1 MISSPLLCSKS
12 VPLISVKARGDKLWE
27 AFVCSTELLMTCL
40 QSRFSSAILGLS
52 PVLFSFFLFFFC
64 SIYSHLT
71 LCFRKCLQVSI
82 PDIPGTWRADL
93 MPVLQDEKQK
103 NFVEPIK
110 RMTFPWPWAV
120 LFKIEAFAAWGSLIC
135 ELKSIISWPL
145 LNHKSS
151 LPLPSSFYLKG
162 KKRMLHLTK
171 CIFLLF
177 YFILCIAGI
186 DSARVWWKHMQMV
199 IWKDHS
205 ADARRS
211 FWCRDWNRCHENRA
225 FYSTFSAKSPCERPE
240 PCTHYLFSSSIKE

>member
-1 MISSPLLCSKS
+1 MFLRSIRLSSVIIRIRNIAANKFCWVQSFFSLWSTLFSIIDPYRPFISCLHFKCWHKRTVPWWSPLPHCVLSQSLSLVWRHVVISSGGHLCDSK
-12 VPLISVKARGDKLWE
+12 K
-27 AFVCSTELLMTCL
+27 LLMTCL

-52 PVLFSFFLFFFC
+52 PVLLSLFFC

-93 MPVLQDEKQK
+93 MPMLQDEKQK

-120 LFKIEAFAAWGSLIC
+120 LFKIEAFAARGSLIC

-162 KKRMLHLTK
+162 KRG
-171 CIFLLF
+171 C
-177 YFILCIAGI
+177 FIL
-186 DSARVWWKHMQMV
+186 
-199 IWKDHS
+199 
-205 ADARRS
+205 
-211 FWCRDWNRCHENRA
+211 
-225 FYSTFSAKSPCERPE
+225 
-240 PCTHYLFSSSIKE
+240 

>member
-1 MISSPLLCSKS
+1 MISSGRHLCALQNSSWHAFSQGSPQPFWISLLCY
-12 VPLISVKARGDKLWE
+12 
-27 AFVCSTELLMTCL
+27 
-40 QSRFSSAILGLS
+40 
-52 PVLFSFFLFFFC
+52 FLFFFC
-64 SIYSHLT
+64 SIFSHLT

-186 DSARVWWKHMQMV
+186 DSVRVWWKHMQMV
-199 IWKDHS
+199 IWKDLS

-211 FWCRDWNRCHENRA
+211 FWCQDWNRCHENRA

>member
-1 MISSPLLCSKS
+1 MISSGRHLCALQNSSWHAFSQGSPQPFWVSLLCY
-12 VPLISVKARGDKLWE
+12 
-27 AFVCSTELLMTCL
+27 F
-40 QSRFSSAILGLS
+40 LS
-52 PVLFSFFLFFFC
+52 FFFFC

-162 KKRMLHLTK
+162 KKENASSYKMH
-171 CIFLLF
+171 FP
-177 YFILCIAGI
+177 FILLHFVHRRNRFCKGLVKTHANGHLKRPL
-186 DSARVWWKHMQMV
+186 SWCEEV
-199 IWKDHS
+199 ILVP
-205 ADARRS
+205 RL
-211 FWCRDWNRCHENRA
+211 E
-225 FYSTFSAKSPCERPE
+225 
-240 PCTHYLFSSSIKE
+240 